1 MFLAHECNL
10 GNQTTKVLQAKAAA
24 LYYCILV
31 VMKIWSYRCIECLFK
46 TIYTEPSATIWDGKG
61 TVPLLLLS
69 LLLKR
74 PNETQITFDCN
85 LSNGWLCWECTA
97 NMPKFV
103 NKWVVRVNWT
113 KRQRKLNAWNRDN
126 TRVVS
131 MKKLSFFPHYIS
143 LWFLCLPLVFVSFSL
158 LILHIRISAVGP
170 FTGSAHWN

>member
-1 MFLAHECNL
+1 MHVQCACATALTTSARTHATNQLCNGKRTLHTGQLSAIFCHYCTIVHCFFFRCKKMFLAHECNL

-74 PNETQITFDCN
+74 PNETKRNETKWN
-85 LSNGWLCWECTA
+85 A
-97 NMPKFV
+97 NHV
-103 NKWVVRVNWT
+103 
-113 KRQRKLNAWNRDN
+113 
-126 TRVVS
+126 
-131 MKKLSFFPHYIS
+131 
-143 LWFLCLPLVFVSFSL
+143 
-158 LILHIRISAVGP
+158 
-170 FTGSAHWN
+170 